1 MRPVVFALLLSPALA
16 QPAPPLTPE
25 EQAALGAA
33 FDAPPAP
40 VTTPVAPLASA
51 NPDIALILDVAAA
64 WFSDDP
70 DQRGGHDPQ
79 KTGFNLQQLELHV
92 GHSVDPYFE
101 FATNIVFAQFGV
113 EVEEAY
119 ATTLALPHGLQAR
132 AGQFLT
138 RMGRLNPTHPHA
150 WAFVDQPL
158 VNGKFFGSEGSRG
171 LGIELSWLSPLPW
184 YAVLYG
190 STTDAAAECCARS
203 FFGGEDLGV
212 ETPADL
218 LHTLRLEQFFPFD
231 DAWSLSWGL
240 NGQLGPNASGNGN
253 RTEIY
258 GTDLYLR
265 WRPTDSPG
273 RVAFSLQT
281 EGFYRTRQV
290 PEGRLEDVGLYSQ
303 ALLDF
308 ARHWQVGG
316 RYEWVQGVE
325 DDPLDPEWTDDRTRI
340 SAQATWFPS
349 HFSRLRLQYSID
361 DGPQPRVQAVM
372 LALETL
378 VGAHGAHGF

>member
-1 MRPVVFALLLSPALA
+1 M
-16 QPAPPLTPE
+16 
-25 EQAALGAA
+25 
-33 FDAPPAP
+33 
-40 VTTPVAPLASA
+40 
-51 NPDIALILDVAAA
+51 
-64 WFSDDP
+64 
-70 DQRGGHDPQ
+70 
-79 KTGFNLQQLELHV
+79 
-92 GHSVDPYFE
+92 
-101 FATNIVFAQFGV
+101 
-113 EVEEAY
+113 
-119 ATTLALPHGLQAR
+119 
-132 AGQFLT
+132 
-138 RMGRLNPTHPHA
+138 
-150 WAFVDQPL
+150 
-158 VNGKFFGSEGSRG
+158 
-171 LGIELSWLSPLPW
+171 
-184 YAVLYG
+184 
-190 STTDAAAECCARS
+190 
-203 FFGGEDLGV
+203 
-212 ETPADL
+212 
-218 LHTLRLEQFFPFD
+218 
-231 DAWSLSWGL
+231 
-240 NGQLGPNASGNGN
+240 
-253 RTEIY
+253 
-258 GTDLYLR
+258 YLR